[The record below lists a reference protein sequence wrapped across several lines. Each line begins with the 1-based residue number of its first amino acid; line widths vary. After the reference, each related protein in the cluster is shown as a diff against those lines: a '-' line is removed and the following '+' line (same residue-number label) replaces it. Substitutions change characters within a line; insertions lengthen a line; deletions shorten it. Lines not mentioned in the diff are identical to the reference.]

1 MAKPRRKSIKEK
13 LDETE
18 KELEKLREQYSEE
31 IKGKTHN
38 IFVKNKSIEEIQ
50 SKYNYSTKQNAQNQK
65 YKCVE
70 QIRKIKKENI

>member
-18 KELEKLREQYSEE
+18 KELENLREQYSEE

-38 IFVKNKSIEEIQ
+38 IFVKNKLESLLDD
-50 SKYNYSTKQNAQNQK
+50 SD
-65 YKCVE
+65 
-70 QIRKIKKENI
+70 

>member
-18 KELEKLREQYSEE
+18 KELEKLKEQYSEE

-38 IFVKNKSIEEIQ
+38 IFVKNKLESLLDDENYLKVLEEAIIK
-50 SKYNYSTKQNAQNQK
+50 SANDYNTAHQNN
-65 YKCVE
+65 
-70 QIRKIKKENI
+70 NL